1 MQVENKVAKTWTEV
15 DHPIAKQSL
24 TILRDETSTINQFRE
39 ACQQAVPIVVLEAT
53 KNLPL
58 KKTQIKT
65 PLCETTGYAVQND
78 VVVIPI
84 LRAGISMLDPIL
96 KLMPFAKVGYFGMAR
111 DEETAIAST
120 YYQKMPQIKGSDV
133 ILLDPMLATGGSAEY
148 ALQEIKKLEP
158 RSLSFCCIVAA
169 PEGLNRIAKDFPDV
183 QIYTLAIDSH
193 LNEHAYIV
201 PGLGDFGDRFHGT
214 C

>member
-1 MQVENKVAKTWTEV
+1 METKSQVKTWKEIK
-15 DHPIAKQSL
+15 HPIGMQAL
-24 TILRDETSTINQFRE
+24 TVLRDETSTINQFRE
-39 ACQQAVPIVVLEAT
+39 ACQAAVPIVVLKAT

-58 KKTQIKT
+58 KSKKIRT
-65 PLCETTGYAVQND
+65 PLCETVGYEVQND

-96 KLMPFAKVGYFGMAR
+96 KLMPFAKVGYFGMQR

-120 YYQKMPQIKGSDV
+120 YYQKMPQIKGADV

-148 ALQEIKKLEP
+148 GLQEIKKLEP
-158 RSLSFCCIVAA
+158 RSVSFCCIVAA
-169 PEGLNRIAKDFPDV
+169 PEGLNRIANKFPDV
-183 QIYTLAIDSH
+183 KIYTLAIDTH